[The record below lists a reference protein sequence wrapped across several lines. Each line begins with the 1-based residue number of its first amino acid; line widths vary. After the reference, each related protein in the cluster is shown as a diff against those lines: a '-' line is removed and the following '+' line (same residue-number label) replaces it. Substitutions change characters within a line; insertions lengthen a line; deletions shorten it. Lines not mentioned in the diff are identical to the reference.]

1 MRTLLILLAGGGSAA
16 LLLGALGFQYLG
28 EMAPCKMCY
37 WQRYPHAAA
46 IGIAPLALL
55 FGGALLPWLGALA
68 ALTTA
73 GIGAYHTGVERGWWD
88 GPSTCTS
95 GAIDNLSAEQL
106 MEQIMSA
113 PLVRCDEVPW
123 EMFTLPMASWNAIAS
138 LALAALWVAAAN
150 HTRKGRA

>member
-1 MRTLLILLAGGGSAA
+1 MRNLLIILAAGGSAA
-16 LLLGALGFQYLG
+16 LLLGALGFQYIG

-46 IGIAPLALL
+46 VGIGALALIA
-55 FGGALLPWLGALA
+55 GGSVLPWLGALA
-68 ALTTA
+68 ALATA
-73 GIGAYHTGVERGWWD
+73 GVGFYHTGVERGFWE

-95 GAIDNLSAEQL
+95 GPIENLTPDQL

-123 EMFTLPMASWNAIAS
+123 EMFTLSMASWNAIAS
-138 LALAALWVAAAN
+138 LGLAALWIAAAN
-150 HTRKGRA
+150 HARKGR